1 MCSSPALL
9 AMTFQNRSGRAL
21 VLCGRRFA
29 AALNRATLRGRWQGV
44 QIDIAFVT

>member
-1 MCSSPALL
+1 
-9 AMTFQNRSGRAL
+9 MTFQNRSGRAL

-29 AALNRATLRGRWQGV
+29 AALNRIALCATLRGRWQGV